1 MTTDPL
7 GNLFSKVRAGL
18 DAEPPTDVG
27 ADVGDDET
35 VVPEAVGN
43 AGETAGDAAGDVA
56 EVAIL
61 GTVADLVVSA
71 GPVDPLGLGPVEPE
85 PQWPAFSVAESA
97 TLDDAALRRRR
108 DASVASALTVVTTVA
123 KRRLQDEQNDVL
135 DALRRQKF
143 QGPADAVLPDP
154 QRQRADWAQVLR
166 APVDDVYAAG
176 RVLGGGRT
184 RSAPA
189 DLVDRLAE
197 ILVTPLRE
205 RVESALAVSLRDEAD
220 RPDADRQRAVTGAVG
235 ARYREWRSQDLE
247 PTLGDLLTWA
257 FARGVYDATPDGTTL
272 RWVPAEVQQCPD
284 ADDNALEPTGKGGA
298 FPTGQACPPA
308 HAGCRCL
315 VVPASG

>member
-18 DAEPPTDVG
+18 DAEPDPASG
-27 ADVGDDET
+27 A
-35 VVPEAVGN
+35 
-43 AGETAGDAAGDVA
+43 DAAGVVEPA
-56 EVAIL
+56 EVADRPPA
-61 GTVADLVVSA
+61 GPVAAFVPAVE
-71 GPVDPLGLGPVEPE
+71 PVDPLGLAPVDPE

-108 DASVASALTVVTTVA
+108 DASVASALGVVTTTA
-123 KRRLQDEQNDVL
+123 KRRLQDEQNDLL

-143 QGPADAVLPDP
+143 RGPVEAALPGVE
-154 QRQRADWAQVLR
+154 RQLTDWVDVLR

-184 RSAPA
+184 RPAPA
-189 DLVDRLAE
+189 DLVERLAE
-197 ILVTPLRE
+197 LLVAPLRE
-205 RVESALAVSLRDEAD
+205 RVGSVLVDTLRDEAE
-220 RPDADRQRAVTGAVG
+220 RPDGDRQRTVTGAVG
-235 ARYREWRSQDLE
+235 ARYREWRSQDLG
-247 PTLGDLLTWA
+247 PTLEDLLTWA
-257 FARGVYDATPDGTTL
+257 FVRGIYDATPAGTTL

-284 ADDNALEPTGKGGA
+284 ADDNALEPTCRGGA

-315 VVPASG
+315 VVPTSG